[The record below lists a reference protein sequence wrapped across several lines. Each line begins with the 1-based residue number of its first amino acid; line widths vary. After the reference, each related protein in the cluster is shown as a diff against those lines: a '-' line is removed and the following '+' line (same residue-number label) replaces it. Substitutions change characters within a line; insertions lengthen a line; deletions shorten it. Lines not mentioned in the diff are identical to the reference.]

1 MNFKYTIII
10 AAALLSVSCGQ
21 KGAKNN
27 DTKQPAE
34 KVATEL
40 SFPSVTIPEMVPAA
54 ERANYLVEHYWDRF
68 DFRDTTFCNK
78 PDITEQAYANYLDL
92 LRYVDLTSAQQSMKG
107 LMKSAEA
114 DTTMY
119 DYFVS
124 LTDKYLYDPNS
135 PFRNDELLIPALEAM
150 IASSLLDE
158 AEKIRPQSQLDMA
171 QKNRI
176 GQKANDFRYT
186 LHDGRTGRMYSI
198 EADYLLIFINNPDCP
213 ACKEIREQIC
223 ASPMLSEMIERGMMK
238 VLAIYPDEDITAW
251 LNYRH
256 NIPASW
262 INSYDKQLR
271 LRDEELYDLK
281 AIPSLYL
288 LDAEKRVI
296 LKDCNLVPQIEEAIF
311 YAEQSKQQ

>member
-1 MNFKYTIII
+1 MNIRFTILVTI
-10 AAALLSVSCGQ
+10 ALALVACGQ
-21 KGAKNN
+21 KGPKNGN
-27 DTKQPAE
+27 EQKSANGA
-34 KVATEL
+34 ATEL
-40 SFPSVTIPEMVPAA
+40 SFPTISIPEMLPAE
-54 ERANYLVEHYWDRF
+54 ERAKFLAEHYWDKF
-68 DFRDTTFCNK
+68 DFSDTTFCNK
-78 PDITEQAYANYLDL
+78 PDITEQAYANYLDI
-92 LRYVDLTSAQQSMKG
+92 LRYVDPAVAQQSAAQLIKH
-107 LMKSAEA
+107 AEV
-114 DTTMY
+114 DSTMF
-119 DYFVS
+119 DYFVMLS
-124 LTDKYLYDPNS
+124 DKYLYDPNS
-135 PFRNDELLIPALEAM
+135 PFRNDELLIPTLEC
-150 IASSLLDE
+150 IVASPLLDE

-198 EADYLLIFINNPDCP
+198 ETDYLLIFINNPDCP

-223 ASPMLSEMIERGMMK
+223 ASPMLSEMIERGVMK

-271 LRDEELYDLK
+271 MRDEELYDLK

-288 LDAEKRVI
+288 LDAEKRVM

-311 YAEQSKQQ
+311 YAEQSKQ

>member
-1 MNFKYTIII
+1 MNAKHIILL
-10 AAALLSVSCGQ
+10 ATAALVVACGQ
-21 KGAKNN
+21 RNKSNSSTTESKP
-27 DTKQPAE
+27 T
-34 KVATEL
+34 TEL
-40 SFPSVTIPEMVPAA
+40 SFPNISVPEMLPAGDRAKYLA
-54 ERANYLVEHYWDRF
+54 EHFWDRF
-68 DFRDTTFCNK
+68 DFRDTTFCNQ
-78 PDITEQAYANYLDL
+78 PDITEQAYANYLDI
-92 LRYVDLTSAQQSMKG
+92 LRYVDPTVAAQSVG
-107 LMKSAEA
+107 ALMKSAEV
-114 DTTMY
+114 DSTMF

-150 IASSLLDE
+150 VASPMLDE

-186 LHDGRTGRMYSI
+186 LHDGSTGRMYSI
-198 EADYLLIFINNPDCP
+198 EAEYLIIFINNPDCP
-213 ACKEIREQIC
+213 ACKAIREQIC
-223 ASPMLSEMIERGMMK
+223 ASPMLSEMIERGVMK

-288 LDAEKRVI
+288 LDSEKRVM
-296 LKDCNLVPQIEEAIF
+296 LKDCNLVPQIEEAIY
-311 YAEQSKQQ
+311 YAEQSKQ

>member
-1 MNFKYTIII
+1 MNAKHIILLATVALM
-10 AAALLSVSCGQ
+10 AACGQ
-21 KGAKNN
+21 RNKSNSSTTESK
-27 DTKQPAE
+27 P
-34 KVATEL
+34 ATEL
-40 SFPSVTIPEMVPAA
+40 SFPNISVPEMLPAGDRAKYLA
-54 ERANYLVEHYWDRF
+54 EHFWDRF
-68 DFRDTTFCNK
+68 DFRDTTFCNQ
-78 PDITEQAYANYLDL
+78 PDITEQAYANYLDI
-92 LRYVDLTSAQQSMKG
+92 LRYVEPTVAAQSVG
-107 LMKSAEA
+107 ALMKSAEV
-114 DTTMY
+114 DSTMF

-150 IASSLLDE
+150 VASPMLDE

-186 LHDGRTGRMYSI
+186 LHDGSAGRMYSI
-198 EADYLLIFINNPDCP
+198 EAEYLIIFINNPDCP
-213 ACKEIREQIC
+213 ACKAIREQIC
-223 ASPMLSEMIERGMMK
+223 ASPMLSEMIERGVMK

-288 LDAEKRVI
+288 LDSEKRVM

-311 YAEQSKQQ
+311 YAEQSKQ

>member
-1 MNFKYTIII
+1 MNAKHIILLATVALM
-10 AAALLSVSCGQ
+10 AACGQ
-21 KGAKNN
+21 RNKSNSSTTESKP
-27 DTKQPAE
+27 T
-34 KVATEL
+34 TEL
-40 SFPSVTIPEMVPAA
+40 SFPNISVPEMLPAA
-54 ERANYLVEHYWDRF
+54 DRAKYLAEHFWDRF
-68 DFRDTTFCNK
+68 DFRDTTFCNQ
-78 PDITEQAYANYLDL
+78 PDITEQAYANYLDI
-92 LRYVDLTSAQQSMKG
+92 LRYVEPTVAAQSVG
-107 LMKSAEA
+107 ALMKSAEV
-114 DTTMY
+114 DSTMF

-150 IASSLLDE
+150 IASPMLDDV
-158 AEKIRPQSQLDMA
+158 EKIRPQSQLDMA

-186 LHDGRTGRMYSI
+186 LHDGSTGRMYSI
-198 EADYLLIFINNPDCP
+198 EAEYLIIFINNPDCP
-213 ACKEIREQIC
+213 ACKAIREQIC
-223 ASPMLSEMIERGMMK
+223 ASPMLSEMIERGVMK

-288 LDAEKRVI
+288 LDSEKRVM

-311 YAEQSKQQ
+311 YAEQSKQ

>member
-1 MNFKYTIII
+1 MNAKHIILLATVALM
-10 AAALLSVSCGQ
+10 AACGQ
-21 KGAKNN
+21 RNKSNN
-27 DTKQPAE
+27 STTESKP
-34 KVATEL
+34 ATEL
-40 SFPSVTIPEMVPAA
+40 SFPNISVPEMLPAGDRAKYLA
-54 ERANYLVEHYWDRF
+54 EHFWDRF
-68 DFRDTTFCNK
+68 DFRDTTFCNQ
-78 PDITEQAYANYLDL
+78 PDITEQAYANYLDI
-92 LRYVDLTSAQQSMKG
+92 LRYVEPTVATQSVG
-107 LMKSAEA
+107 ALMKSAEV
-114 DTTMY
+114 DSTMF

-150 IASSLLDE
+150 VASPMLDDV
-158 AEKIRPQSQLDMA
+158 EKIRPQSQLDMA

-186 LHDGRTGRMYSI
+186 LHDGSTGRMYSI
-198 EADYLLIFINNPDCP
+198 EAEYLIIFINNPDCP
-213 ACKEIREQIC
+213 ACKAIREQIC
-223 ASPMLSEMIERGMMK
+223 ASPMLSEMIERGVMK

-256 NIPASW
+256 NIPSSW

-288 LDAEKRVI
+288 LDSEKRVM
-296 LKDCNLVPQIEEAIF
+296 LKDCNYVPQIEEAIF
-311 YAEQSKQQ
+311 YAEQSKQ

>member
-1 MNFKYTIII
+1 MNAKHIILLATVALM
-10 AAALLSVSCGQ
+10 AACGQ
-21 KGAKNN
+21 RYKSSNSTTESK
-27 DTKQPAE
+27 P
-34 KVATEL
+34 ATEL
-40 SFPSVTIPEMVPAA
+40 SFPNITVPEMLPAGDRAKYLA
-54 ERANYLVEHYWDRF
+54 EHFWDRF
-68 DFRDTTFCNK
+68 DFQDTTFCNQ
-78 PDITEQAYANYLDL
+78 PDITEQAYANYLDI
-92 LRYVDLTSAQQSMKG
+92 LRYVEPTVAAQSVG
-107 LMKSAEA
+107 ALMKSAEV
-114 DTTMY
+114 DSTMF

-150 IASSLLDE
+150 VASPMLDE

-186 LHDGRTGRMYSI
+186 LHDGSAGRMYSI
-198 EADYLLIFINNPDCP
+198 EAEYLIIFINNPDCP
-213 ACKEIREQIC
+213 ACKAIREQIC
-223 ASPMLSEMIERGMMK
+223 ASPMLSEMIERGVMK

-288 LDAEKRVI
+288 LDSEKRVM
-296 LKDCNLVPQIEEAIF
+296 LKDCNYVPQIEEAIY
-311 YAEQSKQQ
+311 YAEQSK

>member
-1 MNFKYTIII
+1 MNAKHIILL
-10 AAALLSVSCGQ
+10 ATAALVVACGQ
-21 KGAKNN
+21 RNKSNSSTTESKP
-27 DTKQPAE
+27 T
-34 KVATEL
+34 TEL
-40 SFPSVTIPEMVPAA
+40 SFPNITVPEMLPAGDRAKYLA
-54 ERANYLVEHYWDRF
+54 EHFWNRF
-68 DFRDTTFCNK
+68 DFRDTTFCNQ
-78 PDITEQAYANYLDL
+78 PDITEQAYANYLDI
-92 LRYVDLTSAQQSMKG
+92 LRYVEPTVAAQSVG
-107 LMKSAEA
+107 ALMKSAEV
-114 DTTMY
+114 DSTMF

-150 IASSLLDE
+150 VASPMLDE

-186 LHDGRTGRMYSI
+186 LHDGSTGRMYSI
-198 EADYLLIFINNPDCP
+198 EAEYLIIFINNPDCP
-213 ACKEIREQIC
+213 ACKAIREQIC
-223 ASPMLSEMIERGMMK
+223 ASPMLSEMIERGVMK

-288 LDAEKRVI
+288 LDSEKRVM
-296 LKDCNLVPQIEEAIF
+296 LKDCNLVPQIEEAIY
-311 YAEQSKQQ
+311 YAEQSKQ

>member
-1 MNFKYTIII
+1 MNAKHIILL
-10 AAALLSVSCGQ
+10 ATAALVVACGQ
-21 KGAKNN
+21 RNKSNSSTTESKP
-27 DTKQPAE
+27 T
-34 KVATEL
+34 TEL
-40 SFPSVTIPEMVPAA
+40 SFPNITVPEMLPAGDRAKYLA
-54 ERANYLVEHYWDRF
+54 EHFWDRF
-68 DFRDTTFCNK
+68 DFRDTTFCNQ
-78 PDITEQAYANYLDL
+78 PDITEQAYANYLDI
-92 LRYVDLTSAQQSMKG
+92 LRYVEPTVAAQSVG
-107 LMKSAEA
+107 ALMKSAEV
-114 DTTMY
+114 DSTMF

-150 IASSLLDE
+150 VASPMLDE

-186 LHDGRTGRMYSI
+186 LHDGSAGRMYSI
-198 EADYLLIFINNPDCP
+198 AAEYLIIFINNPDCP
-213 ACKEIREQIC
+213 ACKAIREQIC
-223 ASPMLSEMIERGMMK
+223 ASPMLSEMIERGVMK

-288 LDAEKRVI
+288 LDSEKRVM
-296 LKDCNLVPQIEEAIF
+296 LKDCNYVPQIEEAIF
-311 YAEQSKQQ
+311 YAEQSKQ